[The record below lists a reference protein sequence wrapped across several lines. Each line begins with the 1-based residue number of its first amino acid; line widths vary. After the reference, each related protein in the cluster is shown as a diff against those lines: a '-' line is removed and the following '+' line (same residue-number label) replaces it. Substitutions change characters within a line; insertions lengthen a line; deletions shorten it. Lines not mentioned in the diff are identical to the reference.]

1 MSYVQYRSPRLFLL
15 ATVAALSL
23 ALAPAAHA
31 RKSRSALAKAVES
44 AVAGALEPG
53 STTVA
58 GTGQVEYAFSPREG
72 AQELVVKVIRSSRH
86 DIRMLAYALTSAPVV
101 QALIEAKKR
110 GVDVAVVV
118 DYKENL
124 RADRSGKAHA
134 ALGALVNAGI
144 PVRTIDAYA
153 IHHDKSLTVDG
164 ATVQTG
170 SFNYTQAA
178 AQSNSENVI
187 VLWNNPQ
194 LARGYLGHWERN
206 WKQGRPFEPG
216 Y

>member
-1 MSYVQYRSPRLFLL
+1 MRTTQYRSPRLLL
-15 ATVAALSL
+15 LVIAASL
-23 ALAPAAHA
+23 ALTLAPAAHA
-31 RKSRSALAKAVES
+31 RKSALTRAVES
-44 AVAGALEPG
+44 AIDQALEPG
-53 STTVA
+53 STSVPA
-58 GTGQVEYAFSPREG
+58 GTGPVEYAFSPREG
-72 AQELVVKVIRSSRH
+72 AENLVVKVIRSSRH
-86 DIRMLAYALTSAPVV
+86 DIRMLAYALTSVPVV
-101 QALIEAKKR
+101 GALIEAKKR
-110 GVDVAVVV
+110 GVDVEVVV
-118 DYKENL
+118 DYKENI

-134 ALGALVNAGI
+134 ALSALVNAGI

-178 AQSNSENVI
+178 SKSNSENVI

-194 LARGYLGHWERN
+194 LARGYLAHWERN

>member
-1 MSYVQYRSPRLFLL
+1 MRTTQYRSPRLLL
-15 ATVAALSL
+15 LVIAASL
-23 ALAPAAHA
+23 TLAPAAHA
-31 RKSRSALAKAVES
+31 RKSALTRAVES
-44 AVAGALEPG
+44 AIDQALEPG
-53 STTVA
+53 STSVPA
-58 GTGQVEYAFSPREG
+58 GTGPVEYAFSPREG
-72 AQELVVKVIRSSRH
+72 AENLVVKVIRSSRH
-86 DIRMLAYALTSAPVV
+86 DIRMLAYALTSVPVV
-101 QALIEAKKR
+101 GALIEAKKR
-110 GVDVAVVV
+110 GVDVEVVV
-118 DYKENL
+118 DYKENI

-134 ALGALVNAGI
+134 ALSALVNAGI

-178 AQSNSENVI
+178 SKSNSENVI

-194 LARGYLGHWERN
+194 LARGYLAHWERN